1 MWICGGGK
9 MQNEERKEERR
20 RREEFEDVAELRE
33 VLNVISEFI
42 DKLPK
47 LINELISAIYA
58 ADLGERIG
66 KSIGEYYK
74 KLKESG
80 LPDEVAI
87 RLTENYAK
95 EAQTPMKLLGEL
107 ISRFSGPRKSYLE
120 ELERLR
126 EEMEKWKK
134 KE

>member
-1 MWICGGGK
+1 MWIYGGGK
-9 MQNEERKEERR
+9 MQNEERRKE
-20 RREEFEDVAELRE
+20 RREELEDIAELRE

-58 ADLGERIG
+58 ADLGERLG
-66 KSIGEYYK
+66 RSIGEYYK

-80 LPDEVAI
+80 IPEEVAI

-107 ISRFSGPRKSYLE
+107 ISRFSGPKKSYLE
-120 ELERLR
+120 ELR